1 MNNFRVKNIHSCRL
15 DGVFKSVI
23 GCEKGK
29 NILKAILEEILEI
42 KIDKIELLNTE
53 LNKKNV
59 KEQSK
64 REDCLIK
71 TKDKLID
78 VEVNSSPSKS
88 IRNRN
93 YRFIMTKH
101 ISQFTTGKNYYTSK
115 QSILIDLDWN
125 RNYNKIK
132 SEYTMREKDDSEN
145 IYSNNILI
153 YKIDMEK
160 IRKLCYT
167 KNIYGK
173 YKYLK
178 MITIENKED
187 LLDYTEGDSIMEE
200 YAKEL
205 LKVNDLNI
213 YNDILTKEEDDRL
226 IRESEKLFARDEGI
240 EEGIEQSKVEIARNM
255 LNENVDVSFI
265 SRITG
270 LSIEEIKDLM

>member
-1 MNNFRVKNIHSCRL
+1 MKRKGNLYNNICDISIYSVYKDLRKTTKN
-15 DGVFKSVI
+15 
-23 GCEKGK
+23 
-29 NILKAILEEILEI
+29 
-42 KIDKIELLNTE
+42 
-53 LNKKNV
+53 
-59 KEQSK
+59 
-64 REDCLIK
+64 
-71 TKDKLID
+71 
-78 VEVNSSPSKS
+78 
-88 IRNRN
+88 
-93 YRFIMTKH
+93 
-101 ISQFTTGKNYYTSK
+101 
-115 QSILIDLDWN
+115 
-125 RNYNKIK
+125 
-132 SEYTMREKDDSEN
+132 
-145 IYSNNILI
+145 YSNNILI

-160 IRKLCYT
+160 IGKLCYT

-187 LLDYTEGDSIMEE
+187 LLDYTKGDSIMEE

-270 LSIEEIKDLM
+270 LSIEEIESLM